1 MQRNLD
7 KVLAELGLL
16 LTADPGLEDLQAR
29 LKSTQKFKTQIHP
42 KVQNLADSGRRLVAD
57 FAEGAREDALEA
69 AGEFSTVLSGEEVRE
84 AFGVED
90 SDPPAEAALDFEDAF
105 EFPDFADVSDFA
117 DDALELVFESL
128 PLSSFSPGTLRDSF
142 SLRDALDFAEELL
155 EEALEAVSVLAEVSP
170 RGVCFPVGEGDL
182 ETVLLDFP
190 ETADFADLAD
200 EALED
205 F

>member
-1 MQRNLD
+1 M
-7 KVLAELGLL
+7 
-16 LTADPGLEDLQAR
+16 
-29 LKSTQKFKTQIHP
+29 
-42 KVQNLADSGRRLVAD
+42 
-57 FAEGAREDALEA
+57 EA

-128 PLSSFSPGTLRDSF
+128 PLSSCPAATLRDSF
-142 SLRDALDFAEELL
+142 TLRDALDFAEELL
-155 EEALEAVSVLAEVSP
+155 EEALEAA
-170 RGVCFPVGEGDL
+170 GEGDL
-182 ETVLLDFP
+182 ETLPESFPDDFDFP
-190 ETADFADLAD
+190 EAADCADLAD

>member
-42 KVQNLADSGRRLVAD
+42 KVQNLADSGRRLAAD

-128 PLSSFSPGTLRDSF
+128 PLSSCPPGTLRDSF

-170 RGVCFPVGEGDL
+170 
-182 ETVLLDFP
+182 
-190 ETADFADLAD
+190 
-200 EALED
+200 
-205 F
+205 

>member
-1 MQRNLD
+1 M
-7 KVLAELGLL
+7 
-16 LTADPGLEDLQAR
+16 
-29 LKSTQKFKTQIHP
+29 
-42 KVQNLADSGRRLVAD
+42 
-57 FAEGAREDALEA
+57 EA

-90 SDPPAEAALDFEDAF
+90 SDPPAEAALDFEL
-105 EFPDFADVSDFA
+105 PDFADVSDFA

-128 PLSSFSPGTLRDSF
+128 PLSSCPPGTLRESF
-142 SLRDALDFAEELL
+142 TLRDALDFAEELL